1 MAMEVIS
8 KVEEGQQAIVIT
20 LLAKNPNGAII
31 DSQLELAINMAKN
44 VLQMGGAEVAAA
56 GSAIKFDAVAKGKY
70 AILKA
75 KIETYDSPDA
85 ATDDV
90 DEEEPV
96 EETDDVETDETD
108 EDGEE
113 DGAEEEE

>member
-56 GSAIKFDAVAKGKY
+56 GSAIKFDAVAEGKY

-96 EETDDVETDETD
+96 EETDEDVETDE
-108 EDGEE
+108 
-113 DGAEEEE
+113 DGAEDAESDSEE

>member
-56 GSAIKFDAVAKGKY
+56 GSAIKFDAIAEGKY

-96 EETDDVETDETD
+96 VETDDVETD

-113 DGAEEEE
+113 DGAEEEEE

>member
-31 DSQLELAINMAKN
+31 DSQLELAIQMAKN

-56 GSAIKFDAVAKGKY
+56 GSAIKFDAVAEGKY

-96 EETDDVETDETD
+96 EETDDVETDE
-108 EDGEE
+108 DGAE
-113 DGAEEEE
+113 DGAEEE